1 MTHIA
6 NDMTDPEGDAGSEPV
21 PSRDA
26 TYSRRAFLAY
36 DAIIVNGRAFAG
48 SEDAHRLDEMLTF
61 AQWNAE
67 QPQAPSVRRPPSQ
80 RSGSHDDLGPW
91 SDAFKKHQ
99 QLDH

>member
-6 NDMTDPEGDAGSEPV
+6 NDMTDPEGVASPEPAG
-21 PSRDA
+21 SRDA

-36 DAIIVNGRAFAG
+36 DAVIVNRRASG
-48 SEDAHRLDEMLTF
+48 GTGDADRLDEMLTF
-61 AQWNAE
+61 AQWIAE
-67 QPQAPSVRRPPSQ
+67 QPERTAVRRPPSQ

-91 SDAFKKHQ
+91 SDAFRKQK